1 MRPFLRWPGGKQ
13 WLADSLA
20 DEIKATAPSVYVEPF
35 LGAGAVALALLENG
49 GIKAEQMVLSDWS
62 TALMNT
68 WQMIVKQPRVMAS
81 LVREASVGYTNGK
94 EGYLEARRLFN
105 QYPTHGTRAAA
116 LMLYLNARSF
126 NGLWREN
133 SKGLYNVPYGDVR
146 SPRMLSSAE
155 AEELARL
162 LKGASIEKADFEPSI
177 AEASE
182 GAAIYAD
189 PPYDN
194 QFAAYTASG
203 FDRVNQKRLADCL
216 KRAVERGA
224 SMWSTNADTP
234 LIREIYNWAHV
245 DVLMEPR
252 AISAKASSRKKC
264 ACVIIRA
271 GKAIKTSE
279 GSSVH
284 GGDDRP
290 S

>member
-20 DEIKATAPSVYVEPF
+20 DEIKATKPSTYIEPF
-35 LGAGAVALALLENG
+35 LGAGAVALTLLESG
-49 GIKAEQMVLSDWS
+49 AIKASDMVLSDWS

-68 WQMIVKQPRVMAS
+68 WQMIVKQPKVLAS
-81 LVREASVGYTNGK
+81 LIKEAAVGYTNSK

-146 SPRMLSSAE
+146 SPRILSASETE
-155 AEELARL
+155 ALSKL
-162 LKGASIEKADFEPSI
+162 LTGASIEKADFEPSI
-177 AEASE
+177 AEAE
-182 GAAIYAD
+182 QGAAIYAD

-203 FDRVNQKRLADCL
+203 FDRVNQRRLADCL
-216 KRAVERGA
+216 KKAVERGA
-224 SMWSTNADTP
+224 SVWSTNADTP
-234 LIREIYNWAHV
+234 FIREIYSWAHV
-245 DVLMEPR
+245 DVLLEPR
-252 AISAKASSRKKC
+252 AISAKASSRTKKC
-264 ACVIIRA
+264 ACVLIRA
-271 GKAIKTSE
+271 GKAAKVS
-279 GSSVH
+279 SSVD
-284 GGDDRP
+284 GGNDGP